1 MAITLLANEYNEIRL
16 AIDRDIDEDDLTDAE
31 IDANTVLGAAESY
44 VMQRIPRG
52 QNGLNTAETR
62 AYRRAVLYRCAWNLV
77 PSFPQQI
84 AETAGQLSARH
95 QAATVEKRQE
105 ILQAQV
111 DEDIQKLVDAGHGV
125 VDEADDDFTPAVAV
139 FTVN

>member
-1 MAITLLANEYNEIRL
+1 MAITLTSTEYDEIRL
-16 AIDRDIDEDDLTDAE
+16 LIDGDIDNDDLTDAQ
-31 IDANTVLGAAESY
+31 IDGGTMLGAAESF
-44 VMQRIPRG
+44 VLRRIPGG

-62 AYRRAVLYRCAWNLV
+62 AYRRAILYRCAWNLV
-77 PSFPQQI
+77 PSFPQQT
-84 AETAGQLSARH
+84 AETVGQLSARH

-125 VDEADDDFTPAVAV
+125 ADEEDEFTPAVAV